1 MSQTLTKESATQN
14 VTLWRNMTADTRER
28 EYSPSSCIG
37 GNYQPYMDAYR
48 ARSVQARSSTESR
61 GATWHELRYG
71 DQAAQRLDL
80 CVPDL
85 SSLDGKPLPALLV
98 FIHGGYW
105 QALSAADSL
114 FAAGGC
120 IEHGHAFAAIDYT
133 LAPDASVA
141 QIVDEC
147 RSALACLARHATAF
161 GFDAQRIV
169 VAGSSAGA
177 HLAAMLAWPGWRV
190 PQPQIAVS
198 AAVLVSGI
206 YELEPLV
213 GTSINTALGLDAD
226 VARTQSPALLPLAG
240 FPPTLVAWGNNE
252 THEFKRQSRDFSLD
266 LARVG
271 ASAETLEIPQR
282 NHFDVILDLA
292 TPGTALG
299 DRTLSLLEAAAR

>member
-1 MSQTLTKESATQN
+1 MNLPLTKESATEN
-14 VTLWRNMTADTRER
+14 ITLWPNMTAEIRER

-48 ARSVQARSSTESR
+48 AHSVQARSSTESR
-61 GATWHELRYG
+61 GAKWHELRYG

-114 FAAGGC
+114 FAASGC
-120 IEHGHAFAAIDYT
+120 VEHGHAFASIDYT
-133 LAPDASVA
+133 LAPAA
-141 QIVDEC
+141 TLPQIVEEC
-147 RSALACLARHATAF
+147 RSALTCLARHAAAF
-161 GFDAQRIV
+161 GFDAKRIV

-190 PQPQIAVS
+190 SQPQIAVR

-213 GTSINTALGLDAD
+213 GTSINTALGMDLET
-226 VARTQSPALLPLAG
+226 ARAQSPALLPLAG
-240 FPPTLVAWGNNE
+240 FPQTLVVWGDIE
-252 THEFKRQSRDFSLD
+252 TQEFKRQSQHFSRDLN
-266 LARVG
+266 R
-271 ASAETLEIPQR
+271 ASARAETMELPER

-292 TPGTALG
+292 KPGTPLG